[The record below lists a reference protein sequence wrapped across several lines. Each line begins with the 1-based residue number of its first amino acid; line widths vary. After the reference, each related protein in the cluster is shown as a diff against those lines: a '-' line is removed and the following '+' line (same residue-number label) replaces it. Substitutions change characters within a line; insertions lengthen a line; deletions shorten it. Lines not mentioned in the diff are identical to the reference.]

1 MNKAKKSLSSE
12 EQLSARKKQL
22 LQDSKSYEQGIQAEV
37 SDLKDDFQKS
47 LRIGLTVLGFALG
60 AYWLMRS
67 LQGKQEALPEADTKA
82 DNKDVPVYQQKA
94 EEDSIFAIIKRE
106 IALFLVAIAKQKILE
121 MMAAFAEN
129 TEEAEAEAINPE
141 AEDA

>member
-1 MNKAKKSLSSE
+1 MNKTKNSLSPE
-12 EQLSARKKQL
+12 EQLAARKAQL
-22 LQDSKSYEQGIQAEV
+22 LQDIKSYEQGIQAEV

-67 LQGKQEALPEADTKA
+67 LQGRQEALPDTDTKT
-82 DNKDVPVYQQKA
+82 DSKEVPFYQKV

>member
-1 MNKAKKSLSSE
+1 MNKTKNSLSPE
-12 EQLSARKKQL
+12 EQLAARKAQL
-22 LQDSKSYEQGIQAEV
+22 LQDIKSYEQGIQAEV

-47 LRIGLTVLGFALG
+47 LRIGLTVLGFAAG

-67 LQGKQEALPEADTKA
+67 LQGQQEALPEADTKA
-82 DNKDVPVYQQKA
+82 DSKEMPFYQKV